1 MTSNLASIPSN
12 YSRLIAR
19 VLRLHVQDL
28 NELLALTQLTSEQ
41 FLKEETLLTAQQQI
55 QILHNALRL
64 SNDEAFGLRL
74 GKQLTPPTHGAMGFL
89 ANSSPDL
96 LTAVRAFQ
104 AFSPTRMSFTRLE
117 IKRSEEWLECY
128 YYIDINVSEN
138 IRRCLS
144 EVSAMVFFEC
154 AEFIVGRPLI
164 EAETNFTHAEPS
176 YVEHYRQ
183 FLPGQFNFSAP
194 KIMIKV
200 PMSLCRI
207 PNVSANHENY
217 LLALR
222 QCEVMLAQLH
232 SNKDTYQ
239 YQVQKMMLSHPP
251 GVLCE
256 EEAAAALFVS
266 KRTLARKLNNEGT
279 GFRQIREEILSQQ
292 ATGYLRESDMSVD
305 AIAALL
311 NYHDSSNFRRAFK
324 RWFKLPPDQ
333 YRQKLAQNHTN
344 KD

>member
-19 VLRLHVQDL
+19 VLKLHVQDL
-28 NELLALTQLTSEQ
+28 NELLRLTQLSSDE
-41 FLKEETLLTAQQQI
+41 FLQEETLLTAQQQI

-64 SNDEAFGLRL
+64 SNDAAFGLRL

-96 LTAVRAFQ
+96 LTAVKAFQ

-117 IKRSEEWLECY
+117 IKESEEWLTCY
-128 YYIDINVSEN
+128 YYIDIDVSED

-144 EVSAMVFFEC
+144 EASAMVFFEC
-154 AEFIVGRPLI
+154 AEFILGRPLD
-164 EAETNFTHAEPS
+164 EAVTSFDHTAPS
-176 YVEHYRQ
+176 YLAQYQQ
-183 FLPGQFNFSAP
+183 FLPGHFHFSAP
-194 KIMIKV
+194 QVMIKV
-200 PMSLCRI
+200 PMSVCRI

-232 SNKDTYQ
+232 SNKNTYQ

-266 KRTLARKLNNEGT
+266 KRTLARKLTSEGT

-292 ATGYLRESDMSVD
+292 SAGYLRDSNMSVD

-324 RWFKLPPDQ
+324 RWFKLSPDQ
-333 YRQKLAQNHTN
+333 YRQTLTLNSAERN
-344 KD
+344 